1 MMHVIIWDTFLLL
14 LLSGWDW
21 IEDDPRKCP
30 NINLISLII
39 ANWSFITTNGHS
51 LIKLGAQNMIQYL

>member
-1 MMHVIIWDTFLLL
+1 MYVITWDTFMLLL
-14 LLSGWDW
+14 LMGGLELKM
-21 IEDDPRKCP
+21 ILVNVT

-39 ANWSFITTNGHS
+39 ANWSFITPNGHS